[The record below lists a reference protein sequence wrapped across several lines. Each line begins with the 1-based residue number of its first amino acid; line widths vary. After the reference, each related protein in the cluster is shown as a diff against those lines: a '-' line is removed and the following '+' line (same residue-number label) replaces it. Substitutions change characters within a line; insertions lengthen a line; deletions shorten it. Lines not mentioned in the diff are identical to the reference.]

1 MTDIR
6 YSSEELTAFT
16 IADKLSDGIEV
27 PVSEVLKALL
37 EVTHSSYQSR
47 RWLERARWGLVEKNK
62 IKRENIKKLIEMEQN
77 SS

>member
-37 EVTHSSYQSR
+37 AVTHSAYQAR
-47 RWLERARWGLVEKNK
+47 KHLDRAMWGLKEKNK
-62 IKRENIKKLIEMEQN
+62 TKRENIFEIIRMEQKG
-77 SS
+77 